1 MLDFE
6 ILEVGQLRCNCAILW
21 DTSDKM
27 AAVVD
32 PGDEAGRISKAIDR
46 LGVSVKAIMLTHAHF
61 DHVGATAPLQEL
73 WNCPVLLHP
82 LDMPL
87 LEHLDE
93 QTSYF
98 RFPPIKKPT
107 VSPLGDELPLGLKF
121 MHTPGHSPGSCSFL
135 TETTKGPTVLSGDT
149 LFAMGVGRTDLLGGS
164 FEALENSIRT
174 KLYMLPPETLVIP
187 GHGPKTTIAAERRG
201 NPHVRG

>member
-6 ILEVGQLRCNCAILW
+6 ILEVGQLGCNCAILW

-32 PGDEAGRISKAIDR
+32 PGAEAERISKAIDR
-46 LGVSVKAIMLTHAHF
+46 LGVSIKAILLTHAHF
-61 DHVGATAPLQEL
+61 DHVGAAATLQEL

-87 LEHLDE
+87 IEHIDE
-93 QTSYF
+93 QTSHF
-98 RFPPIKKPT
+98 RFPSIKKPA
-107 VSPLGDELPLGLKF
+107 VSPLGDELPLGLGL

-135 TETTKGPTVLSGDT
+135 TETKKGPTVLSGDT
-149 LFAMGVGRTDLLGGS
+149 LFAKGVGRTDLLGGN
-164 FEALENSIRT
+164 FEALANSIRT
-174 KLYMLPPETLVIP
+174 KLYTLPPETVVIP
-187 GHGPKTTIAAERRG
+187 GHGPKTTIAAERSG